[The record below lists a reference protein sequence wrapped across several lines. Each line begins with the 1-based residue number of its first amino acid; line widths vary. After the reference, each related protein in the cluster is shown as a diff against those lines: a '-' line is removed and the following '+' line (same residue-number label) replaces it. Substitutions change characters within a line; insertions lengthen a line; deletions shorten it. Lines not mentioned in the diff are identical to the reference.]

1 MVAIGID
8 LGTTYSAV
16 GVWTNDRVEIIANDQ
31 GNRTTPSYVAFT
43 SSERLIG
50 DAAKNQ
56 CAMNPINTVFDAKRL
71 IGRMYNDEKLQQ
83 DLKHL
88 TYNVVSKDNK
98 PMISIDYMNE
108 NKKFTPE
115 EISSM
120 ILTKMKSISE
130 SFLGKDVKDAVIT
143 VPAYFNDGQR
153 QATKDAGTIA
163 GLNVLRIINEPTAAA
178 IAYGL
183 DKSTDKEKNVL
194 IFDCGGGTF
203 DVSLLTIED
212 GVFEVKATAGDT
224 HLGGEDFDTRL
235 VEHFITEFKRKNK
248 QDISDNK
255 RAIRRLRTSCE
266 KAKRTLSSTAST
278 TIEIDS
284 LYDGQDFYSSITRA
298 RFEELCSDLFK
309 KCMEPVSQVLQD
321 AKMSKSDIHDVVLVG
336 GSTRIPKI
344 QNLLSDFFNGKE
356 LNKSINPDE
365 CVAYG
370 AAVQAAILTGES
382 NTKLNDLLLLDV
394 TPLSMGLETAGGVMT
409 KLIERNTT
417 IPCNKSQVFS
427 TYQDNQP
434 AVTIQVFEG
443 ERAMTRDNNKLGE
456 FNLDGIP
463 PGPRGVPQIEVT
475 FDIDANGI
483 LNVSALEKTTGKS
496 QKITISNDTGR
507 LSKSDIE
514 KMVNDAEKFKDDDEK
529 IKNKIDAKNKLD
541 GLISNAKQSIDK
553 VSDEYDKAT
562 LEDACTKY
570 RDWLEKNEL
579 AEIDE
584 IEEKIKELEQ
594 ITNGIISKMYN
605 QQSHSQTKTEVPV
618 DSPGPT
624 VEEVD

>member
-1 MVAIGID
+1 
-8 LGTTYSAV
+8 
-16 GVWTNDRVEIIANDQ
+16 
-31 GNRTTPSYVAFT
+31 
-43 SSERLIG
+43 
-50 DAAKNQ
+50 
-56 CAMNPINTVFDAKRL
+56 
-71 IGRMYNDEKLQQ
+71 
-83 DLKHL
+83 
-88 TYNVVSKDNK
+88 
-98 PMISIDYMNE
+98 
-108 NKKFTPE
+108 
-115 EISSM
+115 
-120 ILTKMKSISE
+120 
-130 SFLGKDVKDAVIT
+130 
-143 VPAYFNDGQR
+143 
-153 QATKDAGTIA
+153 
-163 GLNVLRIINEPTAAA
+163 
-178 IAYGL
+178 
-183 DKSTDKEKNVL
+183 
-194 IFDCGGGTF
+194 
-203 DVSLLTIED
+203 
-212 GVFEVKATAGDT
+212 
-224 HLGGEDFDTRL
+224 
-235 VEHFITEFKRKNK
+235 
-248 QDISDNK
+248 
-255 RAIRRLRTSCE
+255 
-266 KAKRTLSSTAST
+266 
-278 TIEIDS
+278 
-284 LYDGQDFYSSITRA
+284 
-298 RFEELCSDLFK
+298 
-309 KCMEPVSQVLQD
+309 
-321 AKMSKSDIHDVVLVG
+321 
-336 GSTRIPKI
+336 
-344 QNLLSDFFNGKE
+344 
-356 LNKSINPDE
+356 
-365 CVAYG
+365 
-370 AAVQAAILTGES
+370 
-382 NTKLNDLLLLDV
+382 
-394 TPLSMGLETAGGVMT
+394 MGLETAGGVMT

-463 PGPRGVPQIEVT
+463 PRPRGVPQIEVT
-475 FDIDANGI
+475 DIDANGI

-529 IKNKIDAKNKLD
+529 IKNKIEAKNKLD

-562 LEDACTKY
+562 PEDACIKY